1 MYVSE
6 KYVEL
11 IQESSR
17 NNYPGMASDFAW
29 GRGARIGG
37 YVGVGIGVLVSA
49 VTTRAYKI
57 YKKYKD
63 DPLRAI
69 YKAQRSIKSA
79 ESKCSTS
86 KDPKECI
93 AKLRV
98 LYTQWEGKKK
108 KLQKSK

>member
-57 YKKYKD
+57 YKKYK
-63 DPLRAI
+63 L
-69 YKAQRSIKSA
+69 YKEKINYIKYIKRRS
-79 ESKCSTS
+79 
-86 KDPKECI
+86 
-93 AKLRV
+93 
-98 LYTQWEGKKK
+98 
-108 KLQKSK
+108 